1 MNDMKIATPKDL
13 VGALL
18 SGLVCWLCAGSDDRH
33 LGNFLGRVTG
43 VVHEDESGWSYN
55 ITMQI
60 HEMNHDALRWEP
72 TGEVIE
78 TWKRWG
84 HSDEYIEIR
93 SVKPTDLGV
102 SSYAHDNDEAFEEA
116 LSNNEQ
122 AYEAAKK
129 LELAYVTKYGHPSGV
144 F

>member
-1 MNDMKIATPKDL
+1 MNDMRIATQKDL
-13 VGALL
+13 KRALF
-18 SGLVCWLCAGSDDRH
+18 SGLVYWLCAGSDDRH

-43 VVHEDESGWSYN
+43 VVHEDESGRSYI

-84 HSDEYIEIR
+84 PSDEYIEIR
-93 SVKPTDLGV
+93 NAKPIGKINV
-102 SSYAHDNDEAFEEA
+102 YAYDNDDDLEEA
-116 LSNNEQ
+116 LFNNEQ
-122 AYEAAKK
+122 AIEAAKV
-129 LELAYVTKYGHPSGV
+129 LEVAYVEKNGHPSGA